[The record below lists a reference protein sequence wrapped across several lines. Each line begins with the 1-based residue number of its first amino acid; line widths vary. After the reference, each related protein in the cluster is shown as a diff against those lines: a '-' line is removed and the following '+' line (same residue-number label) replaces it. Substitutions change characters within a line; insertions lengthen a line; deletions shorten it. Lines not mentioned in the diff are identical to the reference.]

1 MWECCPA
8 TQGLPSHYPRLVSG
22 KDLIHDCNIDE
33 SIEKNGVHKSD
44 GDRPHTLDS
53 DAVFCICDFN
63 GVMEGPGKCCARG
76 ADADKPKE
84 TKGVF
89 DNSVLEVNSVS
100 AFEEK
105 VGCCCGR

>member
-8 TQGLPSHYPRLVSG
+8 TQGLPSHYPHLVRG
-22 KDLIHDCNIDE
+22 KDFICDCNKDE
-33 SIEKNGVHKSD
+33 SIEKNWVHKSD
-44 GDRPHTLDS
+44 GDRPHVLDS
-53 DAVFCICDFN
+53 DAVFRISDFN
-63 GVMEGPGKCCARG
+63 GVMEGPGKCCTGG

-89 DNSVLEVNSVS
+89 DNFVFEVNSMS

-105 VGCCCGR
+105 VG